1 METTSECSSLP
12 HGADWRAVRMEAI
25 LAANPVATVILHERR
40 IVACNRLFEAMFGY
54 SAGELDAVAVRQL
67 YPDDAAYQAI
77 GAAFY
82 PAVVQGGAH
91 QIETAA
97 QRRSGASFWILLHGA
112 LLDPGEPNG
121 AAIFTVQDITE
132 HKMALAR
139 LSALNEQFERR
150 IAQRTAELEAA
161 NRELEAFSYASSH
174 DLRAPLRALRG
185 FTRILIEEHA
195 GALPEDA
202 RRLTERIATA
212 GEKMEAMSD
221 GLLEL
226 ARLSGAALRRKRVD
240 LAALARSA
248 WSELIVAEPA
258 RTVQF
263 NAPDSCPADCDPVL
277 ICNVLQNLLGNA
289 FKYSRHSADAKV
301 KFGETLLGGERVY
314 YVQDNGAGFDMAHA
328 GKLFNAFQRLHP
340 AKKFEGTGV
349 GLVTVRRIVE
359 RHGGRIWAEASPGKG
374 ACFYFTLT
382 APAPG

>member
-1 METTSECSSLP
+1 MKT
-12 HGADWRAVRMEAI
+12 ADKPSPAQAAIRTRDANIEAV
-25 LAANPVATVILHERR
+25 LATNPVATVILHERR
-40 IVACNRLFEAMFGY
+40 IVGCNRLFEAMFGY
-54 SAGELDAVAVRQL
+54 SAGELDGVAVRQL

-97 QRRSGASFWILLHGA
+97 QRRSGETFWVLLHGA

-121 AAIFTVQDITE
+121 AVIFTALDITE
-132 HKMALAR
+132 HKGMLAR
-139 LSALNEQFERR
+139 LNALNEQFERR
-150 IAQRTAELEAA
+150 IAQRTAELQAA
-161 NRELEAFSYASSH
+161 NCEIEAFSYASSH

-185 FTRILIEEHA
+185 FTRILIEDHA

-202 RRLTERIATA
+202 RKLTERIATA
-212 GEKMEAMSD
+212 GERMEAMFD

-226 ARLSGAALRRKRVD
+226 ARLSGAALRRKPVD

-248 WSELIVAEPA
+248 WSEIVDAEPG
-258 RTVQF
+258 RTAQF
-263 NAPDSCPADCDPVL
+263 NAPEICHADCDPVL

-289 FKYSRHSADAKV
+289 FKYSRDAAHAKV
-301 KFGETLLGGERVY
+301 EFGETMLAAERVF

-349 GLVTVRRIVE
+349 GLVTVRRILE
-359 RHGGRIWAEASPGKG
+359 RHGGRIWAKAQPGQG
-374 ACFYFTLT
+374 ACFYFTLA
-382 APAPG
+382 APAPH